1 MRTAC
6 IAIAVLAASAA
17 ACTPQR
23 LAPRSLP
30 AEAAAPAPTV
40 RTPSHLPGPTE
51 LGAFWKPWFDSP
63 YEYMFTSSGGRGW
76 EEAPAAASEGRV
88 FGGGING
95 FYTYGGFDDCL
106 RAWLGDGA
114 IADTIEYGALS
125 AMAGRPFRTGQI
137 GEGWD
142 RSFGTYD
149 PAVIEWALKTLVPHP
164 DQPLAGATFQ
174 DAYDRTFFR
183 VVRLHALA
191 YAELRNGHNLERE
204 AKAYLKAMT
213 DEPGFYGVDWLD
225 ARYAGELDH
234 AYPLPRDYT
243 MMTGSMAMGF
253 WLRRHVDGTE
263 DVLTQSLGVVL
274 RVYDPTFVQRHPE
287 VMKHFGGTASGV
299 GGTR

>member
-1 MRTAC
+1 MRRFTLMLMAV
-6 IAIAVLAASAA
+6 VLASGCKPPPPAPEGLDASSAYLIREFHAA
-17 ACTPQR
+17 DDVFDAGLQGFMEWFDDEGFELVGERATSDTTDAFTVGD
-23 LAPRSLP
+23 LSDTDISYLP
-30 AEAAAPAPTV
+30 VVSGRDIEAAAGIVSLSDMDCEVAQSEALLV
-40 RTPSHLPGPTE
+40 R
-51 LGAFWKPWFDSP
+51 
-63 YEYMFTSSGGRGW
+63 
-76 EEAPAAASEGRV
+76 
-88 FGGGING
+88 
-95 FYTYGGFDDCL
+95 
-106 RAWLGDGA
+106 
-114 IADTIEYGALS
+114 
-125 AMAGRPFRTGQI
+125 
-137 GEGWD
+137 
-142 RSFGTYD
+142 
-149 PAVIEWALKTLVPHP
+149 P
-164 DQPLAGATFQ
+164 DQFNVFADDW